1 MQKEHTSLP
10 RALNHIVVMHVP
22 HSSTVIPDWTIDQF
36 LLTDSE
42 LALELLKMTDSYT
55 DELFCDLFTD
65 AQSIKSN
72 VSRLVVD
79 VERFRD
85 NDLESMSQ
93 IGMGAVY
100 DSTCALTK
108 LRRAITESER
118 EALLSAY
125 YDSHHAALT
134 DAVDSTLAKYGRC
147 LIIDCHSFPNQALPY
162 ERHNSSST
170 ERPQICIGTDDY
182 HSPIPLI
189 EKLKSNFINEGF
201 EVAINAPF
209 SGTIVPMKHYR
220 RNNHVHSV
228 MIEIRRDVYMN
239 EATGQKL
246 ERFDSFKEILRD
258 ILNFTLDNA
267 D

>member
-1 MQKEHTSLP
+1 MQKEHTALEQ
-10 RALNHIVVMHVP
+10 ALNNTVVMHVP
-22 HSSTVIPDWTIDQF
+22 HSSTVIPDWTRDQF
-36 LLTDSE
+36 LLSDSE

-55 DELFCDLFTD
+55 DELFCDLFTH
-65 AQSIKSN
+65 AQTIKSD

-100 DSTCALTK
+100 DSTSALTR
-108 LRRAITESER
+108 LRRAITGSER

-125 YDSHHAALT
+125 YDSHHTALT
-134 DAVDSTLAKYGRC
+134 DAVDATLEKYGRC
-147 LIIDCHSFPNQALPY
+147 LIIDCHSFPSQALPY
-162 ERHNSSST
+162 ERHNLSST

-182 HSPIPLI
+182 HSPIHLT
-189 EKLKSNFINEGF
+189 EKLKTNFINEGF

-220 RNNHVHSV
+220 RNNQVQSV
-228 MIEIRRDVYMN
+228 MIEIRRDMYMD
-239 EATGQKL
+239 ETTGQKL
-246 ERFDSFKEILRD
+246 ARFSSFKEVLGD
-258 ILNFTLDNA
+258 ILKSTLHNTE
-267 D
+267 